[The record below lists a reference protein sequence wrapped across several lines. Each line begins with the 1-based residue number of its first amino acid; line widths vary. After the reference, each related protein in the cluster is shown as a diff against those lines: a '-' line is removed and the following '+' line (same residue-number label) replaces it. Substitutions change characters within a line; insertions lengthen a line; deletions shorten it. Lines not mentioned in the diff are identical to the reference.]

1 MILLDFLVVSGR
13 STLAGVRP
21 TCLRLTY
28 DKERDMPQLKLTKGA
43 IDRVAKPTVAK
54 GDVLYFDSEPRG
66 FGLRVTP
73 TGKATFIVQG
83 RIDGSTKEA
92 RITIGPYGVFTVDQ
106 ARDVAKEHLRTM
118 RMGADPRDLKRQ
130 DIAMQVTLQDVC
142 DTYVDRP
149 GKLKESSKVE
159 MKRHVDKVWAAF
171 KDKPIVAIT
180 EDDVRKRHREMM
192 QGGLDGKK
200 AAPAS
205 ANAAMVTL
213 RILINFASRQYRRA
227 DGSPLIQRNPVEV
240 MKDHWAELGS
250 RTRRYID
257 KRTIG
262 EVWNKLI
269 EARENPLN
277 RDAFAGTDLAILA
290 LLTGA
295 RRNELAQLTWN
306 RVTIDDD
313 EPANFHLPN
322 PKNGREVNLPLS
334 SQAVALLKSRPRIDG
349 NPYVFP
355 TRSKTGH
362 IMDARAAMRL
372 VSEVAG
378 QRLSL
383 HDMRRTFTNIA
394 MRECLIEKFRT
405 DLLTNHV
412 PDQADVT
419 SRHYLDLSDL
429 AWLQPEVQKIGDWI
443 EEQGRIA
450 AAKAAG
456 ANVVPMRA

>member
-1 MILLDFLVVSGR
+1 
-13 STLAGVRP
+13 
-21 TCLRLTY
+21 
-28 DKERDMPQLKLTKGA
+28 MPQLKLTKGA
-43 IDRVAKPTVAK
+43 IDRVAKPSTAK
-54 GDVLYFDSEPRG
+54 GDVLYFDADPKG

-83 RIDGSTKEA
+83 RIDGSAKEA
-92 RITIGPYGVFTVDQ
+92 RITIGPYGVFTVEQ

-118 RMGADPRDLKRQ
+118 RMGTDPRDLKRQ
-130 DIAMQVTLQDVC
+130 DDAMQVTLQDVC
-142 DTYVDRP
+142 DAYVNRP
-149 GKLKESSKVE
+149 DKLKNASKIE
-159 MKRHVDKVWAAF
+159 MKRHVEKVWAAF
-171 KDKPIVAIT
+171 KDKPIVSIT

-192 QGGLDGKK
+192 QGGLNGKK

-213 RILINFASRQYRRA
+213 RILVNFASRQYRRA

-262 EVWNKLI
+262 EVWNKLN
-269 EARENPLN
+269 ETRENSMN
-277 RDAFAGTDLAILA
+277 RDAFAGTDLTILA
-290 LLTGA
+290 LLTGC
-295 RRNELAQLTWN
+295 RRMEAAELTWD
-306 RVTIDDD
+306 RVNIDDED
-313 EPANFHLPN
+313 PTNCYFYLPN

-334 SQAVALLKSRPRIDG
+334 SQAVALLKSRPRMEG
-349 NPYVFP
+349 NPHVFP

-362 IMDARAAMRL
+362 IMDARATMRM

-378 QRLSL
+378 QHLSL

-394 MRECLIEKFRT
+394 IRECLIEKFRI

-412 PDQADVT
+412 PAQEDVT
-419 SRHYLDLSDL
+419 SRYYFDPTDL
-429 AWLQPEVQKIGDWI
+429 ACLQPEVQKIGDWI

-450 AAKAAG
+450 AAKAEG
-456 ANVVPMRA
+456 ANVVLLRA